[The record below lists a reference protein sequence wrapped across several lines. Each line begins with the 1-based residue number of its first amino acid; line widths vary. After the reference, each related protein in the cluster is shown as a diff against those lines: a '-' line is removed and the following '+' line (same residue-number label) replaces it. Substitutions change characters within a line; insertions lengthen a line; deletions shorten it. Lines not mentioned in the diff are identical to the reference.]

1 MPTSRPPRGALA
13 RRCKGGM
20 GCGACGRGLRK
31 PRTRAASGLRPA
43 GHYEPPARSSLTTGI
58 AGESAARRRD
68 KNAAVE
74 RREASALRQGRAA
87 DAVKQAQTAQA
98 CLLAAVG
105 APFGAPLPSFLREG
119 NGLKADPAP
128 FKQYGWRSFG
138 CLTIESYTPLPRAFG
153 AAVLSLC
160 TIEKTDGAAKRPG
173 QFDHP
178 SS

>member
-74 RREASALRQGRAA
+74 RRKASALRQGRAA
-87 DAVKQAQTAQA
+87 DAVKHAQTAQA

-105 APFGAPLPSFLREG
+105 APLGAPLPSASARGKEQTSGAKMRRE
-119 NGLKADPAP
+119 N
-128 FKQYGWRSFG
+128 
-138 CLTIESYTPLPRAFG
+138 
-153 AAVLSLC
+153 
-160 TIEKTDGAAKRPG
+160 DGAWNEEQRSQYAILMALC
-173 QFDHP
+173 
-178 SS
+178 SSP